1 MPTVKE
7 WYCPSESSNK
17 ILKELGNHTSQG
29 GQGDN
34 TQTSQAIIQTIQRT
48 TKLQSGKVVVAPSTQ
63 KEITNIQGSNTLVSF
78 TLAMKNPL
86 ISLQSAEMTI
96 KIDDTTYSDTLLNI
110 LLMMQMGKGFHIN
123 YYEEIT
129 NVDLTITSTLNDSG
143 SIFYMYITEPM
154 VIAKNFVITLNNTYA
169 YNSTIDKTILA
180 KMLYMIRSEGG

>member
-7 WYCPSESSNK
+7 WYCPNK

-34 TQTSQAIIQTIQRT
+34 TQTSQGIIQTIQRT
-48 TKLQSGKVVVAPSTQ
+48 TKFQSGKVVVAPSTQ

-110 LLMMQMGKGFHIN
+110 L
-123 YYEEIT
+123 
-129 NVDLTITSTLNDSG
+129 
-143 SIFYMYITEPM
+143 
-154 VIAKNFVITLNNTYA
+154 
-169 YNSTIDKTILA
+169 
-180 KMLYMIRSEGG
+180 